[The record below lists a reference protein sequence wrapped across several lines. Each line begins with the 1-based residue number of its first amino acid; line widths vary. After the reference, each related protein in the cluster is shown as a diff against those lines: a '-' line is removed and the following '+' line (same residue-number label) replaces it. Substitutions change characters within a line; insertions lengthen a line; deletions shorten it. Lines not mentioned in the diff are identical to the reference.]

1 MGIAALILGIVGLL
15 GSFIPC
21 LGMYAIPLT
30 ALAVIFGAFGMRG
43 SKDPRASAGRG
54 MALAG
59 IICGGIGTLIAVYW
73 IYIYFSIAPGLKQSL
88 HDGIER
94 EIQREESGRRA
105 AEHDERAKPQLEA
118 DKLEADK
125 LEADKPEAE
134 PAAEPEKK

>member
-1 MGIAALILGIVGLL
+1 MGIAALVLGITGLL

-30 ALAVIFGAFGMRG
+30 ALAVIFGAIGMRG
-43 SKDPRASAGRG
+43 SKDPRASSGRG

-59 IICGGIGTLIAVYW
+59 IICGGLGTLIAAYW
-73 IYIYFSIAPGLKQSL
+73 IYLYFTIAPGLEQSL

-94 EIQREESGRRA
+94 GIQREESGRGA
-105 AEHDERAKPQLEA
+105 VEQDERAKQQQLEA
-118 DKLEADK
+118 DKPK
-125 LEADKPEAE
+125 LEAE